1 MRLFIALCL
10 LFFSTHAYAADLTIE
25 MLNKRGDER
34 MIYSEIVAR
43 VNVGDTI
50 TWKATDKTHNVE
62 FIKGAIPEGAEP
74 YKSKFNAD
82 AEYTFTKPGIYA
94 YKCTAHFTMGMIG
107 FVIVG
112 DDTSNLEQ
120 VKEVKYPGMAKKR
133 SEQYLGNI

>member
-1 MRLFIALCL
+1 
-10 LFFSTHAYAADLTIE
+10 

-34 MIYSEIVAR
+34 MIYSELVAR

-62 FIKGAIPEGAEP
+62 FIKGGIPEGTES
-74 YKSKFNAD
+74 YKSKFNVD

-112 DDTSNLEQ
+112 DNTSNLERIKA
-120 VKEVKYPGMAKKR
+120 VKFPGMAKKVAEAAF
-133 SEQYLGNI
+133 SEF